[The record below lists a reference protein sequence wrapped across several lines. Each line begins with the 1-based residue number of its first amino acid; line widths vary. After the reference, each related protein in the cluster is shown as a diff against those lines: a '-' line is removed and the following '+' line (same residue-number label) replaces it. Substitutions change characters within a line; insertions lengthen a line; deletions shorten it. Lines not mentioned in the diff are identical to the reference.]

1 MFLICS
7 QPIPLPPATTPLGF
21 AGIKKDHAMKQ
32 IRLGVSDLMV
42 SELCLGTMTWGTQN
56 TESDGHAQMDMAL
69 DHGCTFWDTAEM
81 YPVNPITA
89 ETVGRTEEIMG
100 TWLASR
106 GGRDRLVIATKI
118 TGEGQKAVRD
128 GAPITGATFR
138 AAVDASLK
146 RLQTDVIDL
155 YQLHWPNRG
164 SYHFRQIWGYDPRPL
179 DKAEVTDHMIEV
191 LSTAAD
197 LIRDGKIRHI
207 ALSNES
213 VWGTAR
219 WLHLAEVHGLPRMI
233 SVQNEYSLLCRQFDS
248 DWAELSVAENLPLL
262 AFSPLATGLLT
273 GKYAGDVIP
282 EGSRRSLNPLLGGR
296 ITPRVFPAVAAYLGI
311 AARHGLDPAQMAL
324 AFCLQRP
331 FPCIPIFGATTL
343 DQLRI
348 AFGATSVTLSEE
360 VLADIAL
367 AHRDHPQPY

>member
-1 MFLICS
+1 M
-7 QPIPLPPATTPLGF
+7 QTT
-21 AGIKKDHAMKQ
+21 
-32 IRLGVSDLMV
+32 RLGTSDLTV
-42 SELCLGTMTWGTQN
+42 SRLCLGTMTWGTQN
-56 TESDGHAQMDMAL
+56 SEADGHAQMDMAL

-81 YPVNPITA
+81 YPVNPVSA
-89 ETVGRTEEIMG
+89 ETAGRSEEIIG

-106 GGRDRLVIATKI
+106 KQRDRLVIATKI

-128 GAPITGATFR
+128 GAPITAASFR
-138 AAVDASLK
+138 AAVDGSLK

-164 SYHFRQIWGYDPRPL
+164 SYHFRQIWTYDPRPL
-179 DKAEVTDHMIEV
+179 DPAQVTDHMLDI
-191 LSTAAD
+191 LRTADD
-197 LIRDGKIRHI
+197 LIRAGKLRHI

-219 WLHLAEVHGLPRMI
+219 WLHLAEIHGLPRMI
-233 SVQNEYSLLCRQFDS
+233 TVQNEYSLLCRQFDS

-282 EGSRRSLNPLLGGR
+282 VGSRRSVNPQLGGR
-296 ITPRVFPAVAAYLGI
+296 VTPRVFPAVAAYLGI
-311 AARHGLDPAQMAL
+311 AARHGLDPAQMAI

-331 FPCIPIFGATTL
+331 FPCIPIFGATNL
-343 DQLRI
+343 DQLRV
-348 AFGATSVTLSEE
+348 ALGAAEVTLSDA
-360 VLADIAL
+360 VLAEIDL
-367 AHRDHPQPY
+367 AHREHPQPY